1 MGKILILNGSPRAPK
16 SNSKRYA
23 EIFMRYCTA
32 ETDYRNIT
40 KKNHEELCAAL
51 SGYTDVLCCLLFRSM
66 PILCQ
71 WAF

>member
-23 EIFMRYCTA
+23 EIVRPRLIIVTLPRRTM
-32 ETDYRNIT
+32 
-40 KKNHEELCAAL
+40 KNC
-51 SGYTDVLCCLLFRSM
+51 VLRSAVIPMCCLLFRSM

>member
-23 EIFMRYCTA
+23 EIFMRHCTA

-51 SGYTDVLCCLLFRSM
+51 SGYTDVLF
-66 PILCQ
+66 
-71 WAF
+71 AFPLQIGRASCRERV